1 MKKYEVLM
9 SESVAKWIEV
19 EADNENDAIKK
30 VEQGYWSDE
39 NVTKEECLDRSV
51 ESADE
56 VIDE

>member
-51 ESADE
+51 ESAEVVDDE
-56 VIDE
+56 

>member
-1 MKKYEVLM
+1 M

-56 VIDE
+56 VIDD

>member
-56 VIDE
+56 VIDD